1 MYIQCRL
8 RFAFCFPVNFAGGNN
23 IIFFSIEME
32 RTFFI
37 SVLTVILCVVAY
49 GKKADPNNKP
59 EWAKKDIRDFSD
71 ADMERLLDQW
81 EVMKLFVALSEISLS
96 LSLLWCFYIA
106 AVKNFFCS
114 LSVRR
119 MKSRCPLMSCLNISA
134 LNHKWI

>member
-1 MYIQCRL
+1 
-8 RFAFCFPVNFAGGNN
+8 
-23 IIFFSIEME
+23 ME

-81 EVMKLFVALSEISLS
+81 EVMKLFIALS
-96 LSLLWCFYIA
+96 
-106 AVKNFFCS
+106 
-114 LSVRR
+114 
-119 MKSRCPLMSCLNISA
+119 
-134 LNHKWI
+134 